1 MVLELVR
8 RDILNK
14 FLASTPW
21 RITLSGIKLG
31 KVEKMFTR
39 QINQKKK
46 TKKRERDRHSHELNP
61 LSAGIFH

>member
-39 QINQKKK
+39 QTNQKKK
-46 TKKRERDRHSHELNP
+46 KLKRERETDIHMN
-61 LSAGIFH
+61 